1 MLKVFCKKNEKIK
14 EERITYYIILKKIKI
29 NIFYKI
35 YASMQANIYFFAACS
50 NTNCMLKK
58 YNWSQHV
65 VQFYSLFDE

>member
-14 EERITYYIILKKIKI
+14 EERITYNIILKKIKI

-35 YASMQANIYFFAACS
+35 YASMQANIIYFLAACS
-50 NTNCMLKK
+50 NTNCMLK

-65 VQFYSLFDE
+65 VQFL